1 MTDAI
6 DHVLADRQTSHGNY
20 ADTARTVQHLKQ
32 AMREGNNWS
41 ILSDMQRE
49 ALDMI
54 VMKIG
59 RILSGDPDHVDHWDD
74 ITGYARLVAAPLR
87 NNKPKLP
94 KKDAVD
100 AIAELAARAK
110 PNPIDIMPVE
120 GA

>member
-6 DHVLADRQTSHGNY
+6 DNVLADRQTSHGNY

-49 ALDMI
+49 TLDMI

-87 NNKPKLP
+87 GKKPKTP
-94 KKDAVD
+94 VERHAAVD
-100 AIAELAARAK
+100 AISELALRAANK
-110 PNPIDIMPVE
+110 PKAVE
-120 GA
+120 